1 MEAFSKHA
9 VAMRAAILAFATLF
23 TLHAQYVQA
32 QGADAYLTRYI
43 AGLNAA
49 MPPAGDPARAADLF
63 AADAT
68 QVHVLGEPP
77 GGPQR
82 NREDIRKFFAG
93 FNMFSDWTHVEHS
106 RMTHGNRAVWEGIA
120 QGHHRETGKP
130 LKLPLV
136 FFLSFDNAGAVREAR
151 IYVDGR
157 SIGEQLQK

>member
-1 MEAFSKHA
+1 MAALSKLA
-9 VAMRAAILAFATLF
+9 VSMRIAVLAFGAFF
-23 TLHAQYVQA
+23 TLHAPYVQA
-32 QGADAYLTRYI
+32 QGADAFLTRYI

-77 GGPQR
+77 GGPQQ

-130 LKLPLV
+130 IRLPAV
-136 FFLSFDNAGAVREAR
+136 FFLKFDNGGAVREAR
-151 IYVDGR
+151 VYIDGR
-157 SIGEQLQK
+157 SIGDQLK

>member
-1 MEAFSKHA
+1 MRTAVLA
-9 VAMRAAILAFATLF
+9 VATFLALP
-23 TLHAQYVQA
+23 AQYVQA
-32 QGADAYLTRYI
+32 QGADAWLTRYI

-82 NREDIRKFFAG
+82 NREEIRTFFAG
-93 FNMFSDWTHVEHS
+93 FRNMFSDWSHVEHN
-106 RMTHGNRAVWEGIA
+106 RMTHGNRAVWEGVA

-130 LKLPLV
+130 IRLPVV
-136 FFLSFDNAGAVREAR
+136 FFLTFDNGGAVREAR
-151 IYVDGR
+151 VYIDAR
-157 SIGEQLQK
+157 SIGDQLR